1 MQQFS
6 IDSLSGYSHT
16 SSDSIN
22 SFIESFEMMVGIGIM
37 PTPTQIIIPVRLLIL
52 GILMCSSARAD
63 DVALSSQQ
71 CVDPGNSTDTI
82 YRFTERELN
91 GSRII
96 RLSRYTGKVGFLSL
110 NIIV

>member
-1 MQQFS
+1 
-6 IDSLSGYSHT
+6 
-16 SSDSIN
+16 
-22 SFIESFEMMVGIGIM
+22 MVGLGIM
-37 PTPTQIIIPVRLLIL
+37 PSPTQIIIPVRLLLL
-52 GILMCSSARAD
+52 GLLMCRAD

-96 RLSRYTGKVGFLSL
+96 RLSRFTGKVCFRSL
-110 NIIV
+110 NNITQILYFIFYN